1 MCAGA
6 MPGDPREMA
15 FLGPPAIAVHDYRDV
30 AREAGEIEFRE
41 ELRFFRGDGAK
52 RFGMGTGVRHGYG
65 VKPLYG
71 AKLTQELV
79 GTQRGAGQRL
89 SGGR

>member
-1 MCAGA
+1 
-6 MPGDPREMA
+6 
-15 FLGPPAIAVHDYRDV
+15 
-30 AREAGEIEFRE
+30 
-41 ELRFFRGDGAK
+41 LRFFRGDGAK

-79 GTQRGAGQRL
+79 GTQRGEGQRL
-89 SGGR
+89 SAFG